1 MRTDLDFRLDIVD
14 CVTALHFKCDS
25 LPCQGL
31 HEDLH
36 LSASPGSQQ
45 LNPSPNP
52 GTQAKSEEKM
62 VRNTTLMA
70 CVETEIP

>member
-1 MRTDLDFRLDIVD
+1 MHTDLDFRLDIVD

-45 LNPSPNP
+45 LNP
-52 GTQAKSEEKM
+52 GTQAKSEEKW
-62 VRNTTLMA
+62 
-70 CVETEIP
+70 

>member
-1 MRTDLDFRLDIVD
+1 MCTDLDFRLDIVD

-36 LSASPGSQQ
+36 LSASPDSQQ
-45 LNPSPNP
+45 LNPS
-52 GTQAKSEEKM
+52 
-62 VRNTTLMA
+62 
-70 CVETEIP
+70 